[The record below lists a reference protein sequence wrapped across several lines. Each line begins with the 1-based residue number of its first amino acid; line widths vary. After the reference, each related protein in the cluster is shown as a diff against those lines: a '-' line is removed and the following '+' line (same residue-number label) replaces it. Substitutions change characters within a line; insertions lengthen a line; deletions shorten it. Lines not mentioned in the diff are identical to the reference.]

1 MAPSSTSRSISR
13 NTDPRTR
20 RTRFAV
26 GVSVVAITALLSGC
40 ASGGTAAPSGSA
52 AAGDDAAATITF
64 VGYGGGG
71 QDAQI
76 AAWQEPYTKAHP
88 NVTFVNTSPPD
99 VAQVKAQV
107 ESGSVQWDVMATAPY
122 AAQQNCGTLFE
133 KLDLADIDQTDLAE
147 GTVGECYLGNWIN
160 ATPIAYRTD
169 AFPKGKGPES
179 VADFFDT
186 ERFPGQRG
194 IVTNLQNG
202 ILEYPLLADG
212 VKPDELYPLDVDRA
226 LDKLDEIRDVTT
238 FAPNVGALQQ
248 AVEANQV
255 DMFLLPDSRLVPLLQ
270 SGFDMTIVWD
280 VTVASLNAFAI
291 PKGAPNKQAAVDFIS
306 SVVEPEQVAKISE
319 LLGVAPVNTAAK
331 PELDEFT
338 EQVEVYGPANTGET
352 VLQDIDWYTDNFN
365 DTTTK
370 LTTWLAG

>member
-1 MAPSSTSRSISR
+1 MMSRS
-13 NTDPRTR
+13 RTV
-20 RTRFAV
+20 TIGLSLIAV
-26 GVSVVAITALLSGC
+26 TGVLSGC
-40 ASGGTAAPSGSA
+40 AGGTSDAGSTGSA
-52 AAGDDAAATITF
+52 GGADAPATITF

-76 AAWQEPYTKAHP
+76 EAWQTPYTEAHP

-107 ESGSVQWDVMATAPY
+107 DSGAVQWDVMATAPY
-122 AAQQNCGTLFE
+122 AAQQNCDTLFE
-133 KLDLADIDQTDLAE
+133 PLDLSAIDQTDLVE

-169 AFPKGKGPES
+169 AFPAGQGPKT
-179 VADFFDT
+179 VADFFDK
-186 ERFPGQRG
+186 EKFPGQRG

-212 VKPDELYPLDVDRA
+212 VAPDALYPLDVDRS
-226 LDKLDEIRDVTT
+226 LDKLDSIRDVTT

-255 DMFLLPDSRLVPLLQ
+255 DMFLLPDSRLVPLLK
-270 SGFDMTIVWD
+270 GGMDITIVWD
-280 VTVASLNAFAI
+280 ETVASLNAFAI
-291 PKGAPNKQAAVDFIS
+291 PKGAPNKDAAVAFIS

-331 PELDEFT
+331 PQLDEFT
-338 EQVEVYGPANTGET
+338 KQVEVYGPANTGGT
-352 VLQDIDWYTDNFN
+352 VLQDVDWYADNFN
-365 DTTTK
+365 DVSTK

>member
-1 MAPSSTSRSISR
+1 MVSRSRTISTALSLVAVAGLLAACSST
-13 NTDPRTR
+13 P
-20 RTRFAV
+20 
-26 GVSVVAITALLSGC
+26 
-40 ASGGTAAPSGSA
+40 
-52 AAGDDAAATITF
+52 AAGGGSSSEPAADAATTITF

-76 AAWQEPYTKAHP
+76 EAWQTPYTEAHP

-107 ESGSVQWDVMATAPY
+107 DSGSVQWDVVATAPY
-122 AAQQNCGTLFE
+122 AAQQNCDTLFE
-133 KLDLADIDQTDLAE
+133 PLGLSAIDQTDLVE

-169 AFPKGKGPES
+169 AFPEGEGPKTVE
-179 VADFFDT
+179 DFFDT
-186 ERFPGQRG
+186 EKFPGQRG
-194 IVTNLQNG
+194 IVNNLQNG

-212 VKPDELYPLDVDRA
+212 VAADDLYPLDVDRA
-226 LDKLDEIRDVTT
+226 LEKLGEIRDDTT

-248 AVEANQV
+248 AVEAGQV
-255 DMFLLPDSRLVPLLQ
+255 DMFLLPDSRLVPLMQNGL
-270 SGFDMTIVWD
+270 DITVVWD
-280 VTVASLNAFAI
+280 ETVASLNAFAI
-291 PKGAPNKQAAVDFIS
+291 PKGAPNKDAAVEFIS

-338 EQVEVYGPANTGET
+338 EKVEVYGPANTGGT
-352 VLQDIDWYTDNFN
+352 VLQDIDWYAENFN
-365 DTTTK
+365 DVSNK

>member
-1 MAPSSTSRSISR
+1 MVSRS
-13 NTDPRTR
+13 RTL
-20 RTRFAV
+20 TLGLGLITV
-26 GVSVVAITALLSGC
+26 TALLSGC
-40 ASGGTAAPSGSA
+40 AASSGGTSTDSSGTPDADAP
-52 AAGDDAAATITF
+52 ATITF

-76 AAWQEPYTKAHP
+76 EAWQKPYTEAHP
-88 NVTFVNTSPPD
+88 NVSFVNTSPPD

-107 ESGSVQWDVMATAPY
+107 ESGAVQWDVMATAPY
-122 AAQQNCGTLFE
+122 AAQQNCDTLFE
-133 KLDLADIDQTDLAE
+133 PLDLSGIDQTDLVE

-169 AFPKGKGPES
+169 AFPDGDGPKT
-179 VADFFDT
+179 VADFFDK
-186 ERFPGQRG
+186 EKFPGQRG

-212 VKPDELYPLDVDRA
+212 VKPDDLYPLDVDRA
-226 LDKLDEIRDVTT
+226 LDKLGDIRDVTT

-270 SGFDMTIVWD
+270 GGMDITIVWD
-280 VTVASLNAFAI
+280 ETVASLNAFAI

-338 EQVEVYGPANTGET
+338 KQVEVYGPANTGGT
-352 VLQDIDWYTDNFN
+352 VLQDVDWYADNFN
-365 DTTTK
+365 ETSNK